1 MIHLSGGIG
10 GGCTGGFLFLCF
22 VIYMLHRLLR
32 PATRTHP
39 GNPSDIVIR
48 VKHEGCENQNGAGAD
63 TLFPRYSA
71 FSESCSVEPVSFLL
85 ERNDMCSHFLLQR
98 KFLCWYDINLALV
111 GFWNLCNPSIRT
123 NEFSLRS
130 DCTII
135 KWYMRSLRIYAHPQY
150 LNYLSP
156 IALTKG

>member
-1 MIHLSGGIG
+1 MIDLSGGIG
-10 GGCTGGFLFLCF
+10 GGCKGGFLFLCF

-71 FSESCSVEPVSFLL
+71 FSEPCSVEPVCFLL
-85 ERNDMCSHFLLQR
+85 ERNDLCSHFLLQR
-98 KFLCWYDINLALV
+98 KFFMLNMTLISFLWVFRTYAIHRLELMNFHYDLIVL
-111 GFWNLCNPSIRT
+111 
-123 NEFSLRS
+123 
-130 DCTII
+130 
-135 KWYMRSLRIYAHPQY
+135 
-150 LNYLSP
+150 
-156 IALTKG
+156 